1 MAHVLQHMLILDK
14 LYKTKPHP
22 TFFLFYF
29 TWLYVTIGEKKTIAT
44 FMPTLNATE

>member
-22 TFFLFYF
+22 TFLFYF